1 MKHFKKLTV
10 TVTCIAL
17 AGAVSAGAVCLPS
30 VSAQNSASP
39 VRVTAQGKIP
49 ASLQQLLNR
58 LCGNRILFSTPASRT
73 DTTQTPS
80 TDTDTS
86 TPTTDTTQA
95 TETTTPSTSTDTDTT
110 STTPTAS
117 DASYVEQVV
126 QLVNKERTSR
136 GLQALTIDSAV
147 QAAAQ
152 VRAEEQAQS
161 FSHTRPNGTSC
172 FTALDAQSVSYR
184 SAGENIAYGQQTPEE
199 VMTAWMNSE
208 GHRAN
213 ILNKGFTTI
222 GVGYASINGQS
233 YWAQMFIS

>member
-1 MKHFKKLTV
+1 MKYFKKLTV

-17 AGAVSAGAVCLPS
+17 AGTVSAGAVCLPS
-30 VSAQNSASP
+30 ASAQNTTTP
-39 VRVTAQGKIP
+39 VRVTAQGSLP
-49 ASLQQLLNR
+49 ASLQQLLSR
-58 LCGNRILFSTPASRT
+58 LFPSGNLFSTPDSST
-73 DTTQTPS
+73 DTTETPS

-86 TPTTDTTQA
+86 TPTTDTTES

-110 STTPTAS
+110 STTPATS
-117 DASYVEQVV
+117 DASYAEQVV
-126 QLVNKERTSR
+126 QLVNEERTSR
-136 GLQALTIDSAV
+136 GLQALTMDSTV

-152 VRAEEQAQS
+152 IRAEEQAQS

-172 FTALDAQSVSYR
+172 FTALDEQGVSYR

-199 VMTAWMNSE
+199 VMTAWMNSA

-213 ILNKGFTTI
+213 ILNEGFTTI

-233 YWAQMFIS
+233 YWSQMFIS